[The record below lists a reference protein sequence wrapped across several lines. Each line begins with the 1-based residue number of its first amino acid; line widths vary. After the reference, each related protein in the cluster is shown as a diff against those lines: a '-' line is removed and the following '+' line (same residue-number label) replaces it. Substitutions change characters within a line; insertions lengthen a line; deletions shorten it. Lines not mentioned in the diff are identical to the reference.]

1 MREKYGILIGRSEI
15 TRKVGELAAE
25 IRKWAG
31 ESAAPICAVWLA
43 EGAMFFAADLLR
55 GLSGCGLEIF
65 SLKVSSY
72 GDSLSPEG
80 RPKIL
85 TPLPDV
91 AGMRALIIDDVLD
104 TGATVAE
111 VSRALLER
119 GAKEVKICVLL
130 DKRVSGEKHA
140 SADFVGFKTE
150 GRFAFGYGMDLR
162 GKMRELPDIMAL
174 QKSE

>member
-1 MREKYGILIGRSEI
+1 MLPLTICGTS
-15 TRKVGELAAE
+15 KVPLT
-25 IRKWAG
+25 
-31 ESAAPICAVWLA
+31 
-43 EGAMFFAADLLR
+43 
-55 GLSGCGLEIF
+55 
-65 SLKVSSY
+65 
-72 GDSLSPEG
+72 
-80 RPKIL
+80 PKIL

-91 AGMRALIIDDVLD
+91 VGMRALLIDDVLD

-130 DKRVSGEKHA
+130 DKRVPGEKRA
-140 SADFVGFKTE
+140 VADFLGFKTE